1 MTSATGFLVFV
12 PVELEGHEMGIRPFA
27 NVSEQ
32 FLPPMAH
39 RPDLTFG
46 VPWLHYVWRTPVF
59 NATDEL
65 LDRAVRRGYGER
77 IAFIDVPHE
86 ECWTYYRLQ
95 GAVNR
100 CANAL
105 RALGVQPGDRVVMR
119 LDDVPEAAVVQL
131 AVWKI
136 GALVVPTATAES
148 ARELAFIFSDVEP
161 TLLVCDREYLADVE
175 LARPSASNLRAVVA
189 WPDAPSGDYESF
201 HRLLATQSE
210 AAETYPNRPLDA
222 SGIYYTGGTTGQPKG
237 CLHTHAAEVV
247 LADLN
252 NLTRG
257 ITASD
262 VFLTHAPI
270 GHAFGNGEKI
280 NFPLR
285 AGASAIYSV
294 RPSAEGMWQL
304 ASQYGATVMA
314 GAATIYRMM
323 LQVCPTPREAYPQ
336 LCLRQAISSGEI
348 LDQATYERWYQATG
362 FNVRN
367 TVGMTPMRHLFID
380 SYLFGQKVAPQLSV
394 GRPLPGYE
402 ARLVDPLTGETIFE
416 PEQPGRLAVRGPTGI
431 TYWVHRHTGIQQ
443 RAEQD
448 LRDGWSLLDDAY
460 LWDQDGWLWFQT
472 RLDDMIVTGGR
483 QVAPSEVEDVLTQHP
498 AVAEAAVIGLPDSL
512 RGQTVTA
519 VVVLRPDTIS
529 SPALIAE
536 LQEFSKNQMARYKYP
551 RRIEFVT
558 ELPKDRVGKL
568 QRRILRAWLTSS
580 SALEQT

>member
-1 MTSATGFLVFV
+1 MTSVTGLLVLTFV
-12 PVELEGHEMGIRPFA
+12 KLEDHEMVIRPFA

-32 FLPPMAH
+32 FLPPVAH

-46 VPWLHYVWRTPVF
+46 APWLYYVWRSRAF

-65 LDRAVRRGYGER
+65 LDRTVRRGLGER
-77 IAFIDVPHE
+77 IAFIDVTRGE
-86 ECWTYYRLQ
+86 YWSYNRLQ

-136 GALVVPTATAES
+136 GALIVPTATAER
-148 ARELAFIFSDVEP
+148 ARELGFIFSDVEP

-175 LARPSASNLRAVVA
+175 LARSSASQLRAVVA

-201 HRLLATQSE
+201 QQLLAAQSE
-210 AAETYPNRPLDA
+210 VAETYPNQPLDA

-237 CLHTHAAEVV
+237 CLHTHAAEVI

-257 ITASD
+257 VTASD
-262 VFLTHAPI
+262 VFFTHAPI

-285 AGASAIYSV
+285 AGASAIYSI
-294 RPSAEGMWQL
+294 RPSAERMWQL

-314 GAATIYRMM
+314 GAATMYRMM
-323 LQVCPTPREAYPQ
+323 LQACPNPREVYPQ

-348 LDQATYERWYQATG
+348 LDQVTYERWYQATG

-380 SYLFGQKVAPQLSV
+380 SYLFGEKVAPQLSV

-402 ARLVDPLTGETIFE
+402 ARLVDPLTGETICD

-431 TYWVHRHTGIQQ
+431 TYWVHRHTGILQ
-443 RAEQD
+443 RAAQD
-448 LRDGWSLLDDAY
+448 LRDGWSLLDDTY
-460 LWDQDGWLWFQT
+460 LWDQDGWLWFHT

-483 QVAPSEVEDVLTQHP
+483 QVAPSEVEDVLTRHA
-498 AVAEAAVIGLPDSL
+498 AVAEAAVVGLPDSI
-512 RGQTVTA
+512 RGQAVTA
-519 VVVLRPDTIS
+519 VVVLRSGTIP

-536 LQEFSKNQMARYKYP
+536 LQEFCKNQMALYKYP
-551 RRIEFVT
+551 RRIEFIT

-568 QRRILRAWLTSS
+568 QRRILREWLTSS
-580 SALEQT
+580 ATPGQA